1 MADDNDLQQNGGNK
15 KSSGANLS
23 LTAFL
28 LVMASL
34 VQLLFINANSFNETV
49 QNEVKESYKA
59 LGKDKWVTLTSATLE
74 QYNMLLVD
82 SGFKPHYLD
91 KVTRQTN
98 DTFPLA
104 KTLKKL
110 TPIVNRFVNNL
121 QTLTYQLLHRI
132 NLIAAWAYVL
142 VPFIVA
148 QLAAGVYNWRIRAYT
163 FGNKTKAR
171 ILILRK
177 VLRMVL
183 IALTV
188 YFFLPCFTPAFSA
201 YIPVLV
207 LVVTSLVIKRYIETV
222 QKFW

>member
-1 MADDNDLQQNGGNK
+1 MADDNDLQQDSGNK
-15 KSSGANLS
+15 NNGGANLS

-59 LGKDKWVTLTSATLE
+59 LGKDKWVTLTSTTLE

-132 NLIAAWAYVL
+132 NLIGAWAYIL

-183 IALTV
+183 IALTL

>member
-1 MADDNDLQQNGGNK
+1 MADDDLSQQED
-15 KSSGANLS
+15 KSGSSNIG

-28 LVMASL
+28 LLMAAL
-34 VQLLFINANSFNETV
+34 LQLLLINAESFNETV

-59 LGKDKWVTLTSATLE
+59 LGKDKWITLTDSTLK

-91 KVTRQTN
+91 KVTRDTN

-104 KTLKKL
+104 RGLNKVK
-110 TPIVNRFVNNL
+110 PIINRFVNNL
-121 QTLTYQLLHRI
+121 QTLTYQLLHRL
-132 NLIAAWAYVL
+132 NLIGAWAYIL
-142 VPFIVA
+142 IPFVVA
-148 QLAAGVYNWRIRAYT
+148 QVAGGVYQWRIRAYT

-177 VLRMVL
+177 VLKFLM
-183 IALTV
+183 IALTI
-188 YFFLPCFTPAFSA
+188 YFFMPCFTPVLSA

-207 LVVTSLVIKRYIETV
+207 LTCAAFIIKRYIETV